1 MNKLSKVEEIIYK
14 NDGIAKTS
22 DFVAEGITPYD
33 VTTLYDEGII
43 ERVHHGYYTLSDFS
57 SISEEKIIKTMI
69 PEAVISMESALFYY
83 GYNDFSPRKWD
94 ITVPRTISR
103 TRLKQEFIPLK
114 IYYVKEELYELG
126 KTTGEFGGIILNV
139 YDRERTICDCFKN
152 RSKIDSEVFNKAIIA
167 YTKDKN
173 KNLNN
178 LSKYAQELRVYK
190 KVMGIMEVLING

>member
-1 MNKLSKVEEIIYK
+1 MNKIYKIEEVIYK

-33 VTTLYDEGII
+33 VTTLYAEGII
-43 ERVHHGYYTLSDFS
+43 EKIHHGYYTLSNFS
-57 SISEEKIIKTMI
+57 NISEEKIIKTMI

-103 TRLKQEFIPLK
+103 TRLKQKLLPLK

-126 KTTGEFGGIILNV
+126 KSTGEFNGIILNV

-152 RSKIDSEVFNKAIIA
+152 RSKIDSETFNKAIIA
-167 YTKDKN
+167 YAKDDN

-178 LSKYAQELRVYK
+178 LSKYAKELRVYK
-190 KVMGIMEVLING
+190 KVMEIMEVLING